1 MPIGCKLVYKI
12 KLKAEGSVE
21 RFKARLVAK
30 GYTQQEGL
38 DYYKNFSAV
47 VKFVT
52 VRTLLAIVATQNW
65 HLALLDVNNA
75 LLYGDLEEEVYMLP
89 PLRFGSK
96 GENRY
101 LVCKLTKSMYGL
113 KQASRQ
119 WFFKLSTTIIGHG
132 FIQPKSDYSM
142 FTKVQGDVTIVIL
155 VYVDDIVVASNNLQT
170 ITDFKE
176 FLHDQFKLKDLGSLK
191 YFLGLEVA
199 ITSKGISLCQRK
211 YVLDLLAETS
221 QFVAKPVKSP
231 MEQNLKLSNYHGELL
246 TDPSQYRKLIGN
258 LLYLTLTRPN
268 ITFNVHQL
276 S

>member
-1 MPIGCKLVYKI
+1 
-12 KLKAEGSVE
+12 
-21 RFKARLVAK
+21 
-30 GYTQQEGL
+30 
-38 DYYKNFSAV
+38 
-47 VKFVT
+47 
-52 VRTLLAIVATQNW
+52 
-65 HLALLDVNNA
+65 
-75 LLYGDLEEEVYMLP
+75 
-89 PLRFGSK
+89 
-96 GENRY
+96 
-101 LVCKLTKSMYGL
+101 MYGL

-142 FTKVQGDVTIVIL
+142 FTRVQGDVTIVIL

-176 FLHDQFKLKDLGSLK
+176 FLHDQFELKDLGSLK

-211 YVLDLLAETS
+211 YVLDFLAETG
-221 QFVAKPVKSP
+221 QLVAKPVKSP

-246 TDPSQYRKLIGN
+246 TDPSQYRKLIGK